1 MTSNSSIIFINK
13 KVLWTVLDYSVCNCV
28 CQCSG
33 SRPDSCRVYGDVTV
47 GFSLMY
53 SHQSSRQQLWTRE
66 KHRWLISSQCFTECY
81 CGAQTEA
88 QTEASS
94 KVQLLNEIHF
104 QVINADQW
112 RTWSSCVHHKKERV
126 SFDFLTQQFVQGV
139 SCSAAVGLWGHQRT
153 EGDLSKR
160 LQAGG
165 DPAGKHKRCEH
176 SMAGFNLQA
185 LRWTPFEFSFQYF

>member
-1 MTSNSSIIFINK
+1 M
-13 KVLWTVLDYSVCNCV
+13 

-112 RTWSSCVHHKKERV
+112 RTWSSCVHHKKRECRLISSPSSLYRV
-126 SFDFLTQQFVQGV
+126 WAAVLRLASGGTREPKVTCPNVCRLEEIQLENTSGV
-139 SCSAAVGLWGHQRT
+139 STAWQDSTCKHRDGL
-153 EGDLSKR
+153 L
-160 LQAGG
+160 L
-165 DPAGKHKRCEH
+165 
-176 SMAGFNLQA
+176 NLA
-185 LRWTPFEFSFQYF
+185 SNIFK